1 MARARKNR
9 TVTARRTTNPTD
21 GHEVGEGQL
30 PLPLPLRPSLGGDDF
45 LVAPCNEAA
54 VRWIDRWPEWDTPA
68 LAVAGPAGSGKTH
81 LASVWAAVSG
91 ARFIDASELGRPEGG
106 LVLGTDPMILDDAER
121 LAGTE
126 GQEQALFHLLNTL
139 HGLKGRLLLTGA
151 EPPARWPVR
160 LPDLR
165 SRLGAIP
172 VAEIGVPD
180 DALIAALVV
189 KLFADRQ
196 LQVGVDAVRFLTRR
210 MERSFEA
217 ASRLVEAI
225 DRRALA
231 QGRAVTIPLI
241 REVLAEGH

>member
-1 MARARKNR
+1 VHR
-9 TVTARRTTNPTD
+9 TASPAGRPEASGD
-21 GHEVGEGQL
+21 QL

-54 VRWIDRWPEWDTPA
+54 VRWIDRWPDWQTPA

-81 LASVWAAVSG
+81 LASVWAAASG
-91 ARFIDASELGRPEGG
+91 ARFIDGAELARPEGG
-106 LVLGTDPMILDDAER
+106 LALGPGPMILDDADR
-121 LAGTE
+121 LMGRDGE
-126 GQEQALFHLLNTL
+126 EQALFHLLNTL
-139 HGLKGRLLLTGA
+139 HGLKGRLLLTGT

-196 LQVGVDAVRFLTRR
+196 LHVGVDAVRFLTRR

-217 ASRLVEAI
+217 ASSLVEAI
-225 DRRALA
+225 DRRALSR
-231 QGRAVTIPLI
+231 GRAVTIPLI
-241 REVLAEGH
+241 REVLAERS